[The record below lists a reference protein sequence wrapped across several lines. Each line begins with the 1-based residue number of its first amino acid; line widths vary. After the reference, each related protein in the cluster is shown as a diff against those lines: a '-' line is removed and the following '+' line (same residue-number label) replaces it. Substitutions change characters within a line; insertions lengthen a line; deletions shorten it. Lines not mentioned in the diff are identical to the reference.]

1 VTRALSAVRSNFDF
15 LTESQSDAVT
25 DYAAGNLS
33 PAKHALMAC
42 VVELNP
48 LIGQE
53 VAFETHVAASLM
65 TEIRPVP
72 LSPMLIGDTLE
83 TLCYSKTSKLPANDG
98 VHSDIE
104 MRLAPKPL
112 RDLMDGSGL
121 RDIKWKSLIPG
132 VAVHDVLGDRKTRT
146 GDRMYLLR
154 AKGGMQLPE
163 HSHKGQEWTLT
174 LKGSYLAGAKSYS
187 RGDLHIVDESTEH
200 APYVEEGEDCICL
213 IVTQGQLHMKSWL
226 PRLLQQVVG
235 I

>member
-1 VTRALSAVRSNFDF
+1 MTRALKEIRADFDF
-15 LTESQSDAVT
+15 LTELQSEAVT
-25 DYAAGNLS
+25 NYAAGNLS

-42 VVELNP
+42 VVEINP

-53 VAFETHVAASLM
+53 AAFETDVAATLM
-65 TEIRPVP
+65 TETRPVP
-72 LSPMLIGDTLE
+72 LSPMLIGNTLE
-83 TLCYSKTSKLPANDG
+83 KLCYSNSSRVAANDG
-98 VHSDIE
+98 AHSSLE

-132 VAVHDVLGDRKTRT
+132 VAVHDVLGNRKTRT

-163 HSHKGQEWTLT
+163 HSHVGEEWTLI
-174 LKGSYLAGAKSYS
+174 LKGSYLAGSKRYS

-200 APYVEEGEDCICL
+200 APYVEEGEDCVCL

-226 PRLLQQVVG
+226 PRILQQVVG